1 MKRRN
6 IYTLLS
12 AAILLVSILSGCG
25 GKNPPLLISVS
36 VSPSTVSL
44 IAGATQQ
51 FTATVTGTSSTAVT
65 WSTSGCTGSA
75 CGTIDA
81 NGLYTTP
88 TPIPSAATMTVVATL
103 QSDTSKTG
111 TAKVSQV
118 PVGVTVSPGTVSLDA
133 GGTQQFTAAVTGT
146 NSTAVT
152 WSITGCTGS
161 ACGAVDANGLYTAPS
176 SVPSPTDVTVTAT
189 AQADPSKFA
198 PATVHLR
205 SIIVSISPSGSVNI
219 MIKAT
224 QNFSATV
231 QHDPSNV
238 GVIWSLAASCT
249 PDTCGELSNNT
260 NASVTYTAPKAVPNP
275 ATVTLTATSV
285 ADNTQAATVLVNV
298 SASLLLPGDYA
309 FVFSGWDGALTRQV
323 TLGHFHAD
331 ANGNVTSGVEDV
343 NDETGVYLSVPI
355 TGSCTFNSNHR
366 GTLDLV
372 SSRDNASYSATL
384 DPTGTEGNF
393 IRLFVS
399 GHPISGSGYF
409 ELQNGSPYSSAALAG
424 SYAMELNAKP
434 QNAQTMA
441 AVGRFDVDASGDLSN
456 GEMDMLAPTASYKQM
471 TLGGSVN
478 APASDTGRGT
488 ATFTLTP
495 APGAFSGTVQFIYY
509 VISTDKVVLM
519 QTDVRGTTAPLLSGV
534 ARRQSGPLSLA
545 TFNAPAIFE
554 LAGMHATYQ
563 SAYVGQL
570 TPNGT
575 GSMTGIFDQNYES
588 NALLDQSFS
597 GTYTLDSKGRATLT
611 MLGGT
616 ATAYFYGENQAFVMQ
631 QPVIG
636 GDILYGNVK
645 PQTAGPYSPA
655 SLGTL
660 RISEAEPVSP
670 FAESDSGIIT
680 FDGVSSNSFEQDYTF
695 FQADGTYVQQSQTGS
710 ANYTLDTNGR
720 GVISVNG
727 YVLPFWLVSADEVTV
742 IDTATNAVD
751 SLPVVQHYLK

>member
-25 GKNPPLLISVS
+25 GKNPPPLISVS

-88 TPIPSAATMTVVATL
+88 TPVPSAATVTVVATL

-118 PVGVTVSPGTVSLDA
+118 PVGISVSPGTVSLDA

-146 NSTAVT
+146 NSTALA

-198 PATVHLR
+198 PAIVHLR
-205 SIIVSISPSGSVNI
+205 SIIVSISPSGPVNV
-219 MIKAT
+219 MVKTA
-224 QNFSATV
+224 QNFTATV
-231 QHDPSNV
+231 LYDLSNA
-238 GVIWSLAASCT
+238 GVLWSLGASCT
-249 PDTCGELSNNT
+249 PDACGELSNVTNT
-260 NASVTYTAPKAVPNP
+260 SVTYTAPNTVPNP

-285 ADNTQAATVLVNV
+285 ADNTKPASVAVNV
-298 SASLLLPGDYA
+298 AASLLMPGDYA

-343 NDETGVYLSVPI
+343 NDETGVSPSVPI
-355 TGSCTFNSNHR
+355 TGSYTFDSNHR
-366 GTLDLV
+366 GTLTLV
-372 SSRDNASYSATL
+372 SAQDNASYSATI
-384 DPTGTEGNF
+384 DPTGTKGNF

-399 GHPISGSGYF
+399 GHPISGSGSF
-409 ELQNGSPYSSAALAG
+409 ELQQASPYSGTSLAG
-424 SYAMELNAKP
+424 SYAIELNAKP
-434 QNAQTMA
+434 QDAQTMA

-471 TLGGSVN
+471 TLTGTAN

-495 APGAFSGTVQFIYY
+495 APGAFSGTMQFVYY

-519 QTDVRGTTAPLLSGV
+519 QTDARGTTAPLLSGV
-534 ARRQSGPLSLA
+534 ARRQSGTLSLA

-554 LAGMHATYQ
+554 LAGMRSTYQ
-563 SAYVGQL
+563 SAYVGQI
-570 TPNGT
+570 TPNGAGT
-575 GSMTGIFDQNYES
+575 MTGVFDENYES
-588 NALLDQSFS
+588 QALLDQTFS
-597 GTYTLDSKGRATLT
+597 GTYTLDSQGRSTVT
-611 MLGGT
+611 MLNGT
-616 ATAYFYGENQAFVMQ
+616 AIAYFFGPNQAFLMQ
-631 QPVIG
+631 QPAIG
-636 GDILYGNVK
+636 GEILYGNVK

-660 RISEAEPVSP
+660 RISEAEAVSA

-680 FDGVSSNSFEQDYTF
+680 FDGVSSNTFQQDYTF
-695 FQADGTYVQQSQTGS
+695 FYSDGTYVQQSQTGS
-710 ANYTLDTNGR
+710 ASYTLDTNGR
-720 GVISVNG
+720 GVISING
-727 YVLPFWLVSADEVTV
+727 FVLPFWLVSSDEVTV
-742 IDTATNAVD
+742 IDTATNGVD